1 MDNYCW
7 HYSSR
12 IRLTERERGGGV
24 QGGEKKMVKLNPL
37 LQLVCDLL
45 QGPGEERGG
54 KKGQR
59 ERKATSQFSFT
70 IATVNYRVCF
80 LIAFKLAVWLRWCLW
95 AEKGCSTHTKRKKQA
110 RQQGGKKAIRK
121 NHSPAVTKCRLR
133 PKWQLERSYKNV
145 PCSLK
150 QWRQRSVLTLTASL
164 RVCVC

>member
-1 MDNYCW
+1 MEQRGWGGGLDLVHTRPSQMDNYCW

-12 IRLTERERGGGV
+12 IRLSERERGGGV
-24 QGGEKKMVKLNPL
+24 QGGEKKMVKINPL

-59 ERKATSQFSFT
+59 ERKATSRFSST
-70 IATVNYRVCF
+70 IRSIATVNYRVCF
-80 LIAFKLAVWLRWCLW
+80 LIAFELAVWLRWCFW
-95 AEKGCSTHTKRKKQA
+95 AEKGCSTHTKCKKKKQA

-133 PKWQLERSYKNV
+133 PK
-145 PCSLK
+145 
-150 QWRQRSVLTLTASL
+150 
-164 RVCVC
+164 